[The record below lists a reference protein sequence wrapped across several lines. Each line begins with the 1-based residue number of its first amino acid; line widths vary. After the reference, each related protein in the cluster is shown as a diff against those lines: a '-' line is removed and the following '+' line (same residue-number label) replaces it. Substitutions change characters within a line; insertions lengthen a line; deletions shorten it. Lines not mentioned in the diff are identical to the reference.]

1 MKHVGLAA
9 VLVFAV
15 SSQRFDS
22 DSDLL
27 SRVFAP
33 RAITAA
39 AAEYIGGASNGP
51 TRRTVAQAKRVALK
65 RRRQQA
71 HRMRCR
77 GRGAK

>member
-1 MKHVGLAA
+1 MKHVDIAAALALAA
-9 VLVFAV
+9 

-22 DSDLL
+22 DSELL
-27 SRVFAP
+27 SRVLAP
-33 RAITAA
+33 RAISAA
-39 AAEYIGGASNGP
+39 DAEYIGGASNGP

-77 GRGAK
+77 VRGAK